1 MRIPRTLDRPTR
13 LLGIPFDLVMMGLCT
28 YYLFV
33 LCDSGVLG
41 IPVAIIVGNIYSR
54 FRSRTLL
61 RNFQRII
68 YWYLPYELSR
78 GSSVPGHIRRIKFS
92 ESEYDKD

>member
-13 LLGIPFDLVMMGLCT
+13 VLGIPFDLVMIGICI

-33 LCDSGVLG
+33 FFDSGVIG
-41 IPVAIIVGNIYSR
+41 ILAAVIGVNLYSR
-54 FRSRTLL
+54 VRSRTLF
-61 RNFQRII
+61 RNIQRLV
-68 YWYLPYELSR
+68 YWYLPSELSR
-78 GSSVPGHIRRIKFS
+78 SSSVPGHIRRIKFS